1 MGTKFSTH
9 ETVEDISY
17 SNHNKILGET
27 GVQKIATRSLK
38 QNKST
43 QKITIKTNNIMPTKE
58 SEQKLDSIV
67 TDFLYILISSK

>member
-38 QNKST
+38 QNKSR
-43 QKITIKTNNIMPTKE
+43 QKNNNKNKQHNANEGIRTK
-58 SEQKLDSIV
+58 V
-67 TDFLYILISSK
+67 GFHCN